1 MKFKQIVAFGL
12 AAVALLVIPA
22 GMPAAAQEG
31 EGSTVAVAETTA
43 NVTDVRTKDEII
55 YATLQNDGTPGSI
68 YVVNQFEVDT
78 AGVVVDWGEYDS
90 VQNLTNTDPIAQD
103 GDKVSFSAEPGN
115 FYYQGNMTSENLP
128 WNIGIE
134 YFLDGKKTDAET
146 LAGQSGDL
154 EIRLASW
161 QNEKVDPTFYE
172 NYMLQI
178 TVTLNAG
185 TSSNID
191 APDATIADA
200 GGNKTIVYTVFP
212 QKDADFTL
220 HATVSDFEMD
230 GIQISAVP
238 YSMNVEFPD
247 TDEEFGDLEQL
258 PDAVSDLNDGVSDL
272 AEGAHALKEG
282 AAELTSGSG
291 SIQRGLNTLSGNATN
306 LTDASA
312 QINGALSSI
321 AASLNGESIGDID
334 LSSLAALPQAL
345 TQLSEGLGGVSG
357 GLSDLKDGFVPA
369 YAALDSAI
377 QGIPEA
383 GVTQERIEAMKTA
396 LASSADPTLE
406 NDFLNLVASYTAAQT
421 VKGTYSQVRGA
432 FDAVGSTIDTLIPS
446 IDGMAGSLSDMSTQ
460 ISGSMDGMDGLDQL
474 DELVSGLSELSG
486 QYASFDSGLTE
497 YMNGVKSL
505 AGNYSAF
512 HYGVASLE
520 GGITTFSD
528 GIDELY
534 EGTTEFSN
542 ETADLPDQ
550 MQAEIDKMKEEYLPA
565 DFDPVSFTS
574 PKNTD
579 TGYVQFVMQTNG
591 IAKEDQ
597 TEEKDTQQA
606 QEETFWD
613 RLTALFDN

>member
-1 MKFKQIVAFGL
+1 
-12 AAVALLVIPA
+12 
-22 GMPAAAQEG
+22 
-31 EGSTVAVAETTA
+31 
-43 NVTDVRTKDEII
+43 
-55 YATLQNDGTPGSI
+55 
-68 YVVNQFEVDT
+68 
-78 AGVVVDWGEYDS
+78 
-90 VQNLTNTDPIAQD
+90 
-103 GDKVSFSAEPGN
+103 
-115 FYYQGNMTSENLP
+115 
-128 WNIGIE
+128 
-134 YFLDGKKTDAET
+134 
-146 LAGQSGDL
+146 
-154 EIRLASW
+154 
-161 QNEKVDPTFYE
+161 
-172 NYMLQI
+172 
-178 TVTLNAG
+178 
-185 TSSNID
+185 
-191 APDATIADA
+191 
-200 GGNKTIVYTVFP
+200 
-212 QKDADFTL
+212 
-220 HATVSDFEMD
+220 
-230 GIQISAVP
+230 
-238 YSMNVEFPD
+238 
-247 TDEEFGDLEQL
+247 
-258 PDAVSDLNDGVSDL
+258 
-272 AEGAHALKEG
+272 
-282 AAELTSGSG
+282 
-291 SIQRGLNTLSGNATN
+291 
-306 LTDASA
+306 
-312 QINGALSSI
+312 
-321 AASLNGESIGDID
+321 
-334 LSSLAALPQAL
+334 
-345 TQLSEGLGGVSG
+345 
-357 GLSDLKDGFVPA
+357 
-369 YAALDSAI
+369 
-377 QGIPEA
+377 
-383 GVTQERIEAMKTA
+383 MKTA